1 MILCLCARGSLVAR
15 TVSPP
20 RRTIGVAP
28 SFHSIRQMRKNA
40 RTKTEQPNRPLT
52 MRKEA
57 VKHNHVGETMLQRD
71 VSAVYL
77 LRTRAAVSSRR
88 GKFEQGVRTDCN
100 TILKTHKHLFRTKRD

>member
-1 MILCLCARGSLVAR
+1 MSGRYLATSGAALWMILCLCARGSLVAR
-15 TVSPP
+15 KFSPP

-57 VKHNHVGETMLQRD
+57 VQHTDVGDAQSHEGANLQALP
-71 VSAVYL
+71 VQLY
-77 LRTRAAVSSRR
+77 
-88 GKFEQGVRTDCN
+88 KQGAP
-100 TILKTHKHLFRTKRD
+100 